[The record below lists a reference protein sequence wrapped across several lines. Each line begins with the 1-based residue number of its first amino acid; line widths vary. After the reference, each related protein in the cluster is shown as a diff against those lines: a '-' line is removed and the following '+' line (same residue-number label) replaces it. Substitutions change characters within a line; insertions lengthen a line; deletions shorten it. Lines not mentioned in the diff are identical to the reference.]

1 MTDIDI
7 VKASIDAY
15 RRQDAVGAANL
26 LSPDF
31 TFTSPQ
37 DDHIN
42 KSVYMETCFP
52 TADRFSESHVLEIV
66 STPHGVVCVNEYEL
80 ATGGKFRNVE
90 LIRVED
96 GLILETQVFF
106 GGQV

>member
-7 VKASIDAY
+7 VRASFDAY
-15 RRQDAVGAANL
+15 HRQDAVAAGEL

-31 TFTSPQ
+31 LFTSPQ

-42 KSVYMETCFP
+42 KTVYMETCFP
-52 TADRFSESHVLEIV
+52 TADRFAESHFLEIV
-66 STPHGVVCVNEYEL
+66 STPYGVLCLYEYEL
-80 ATGGKFRNVE
+80 VAGGKFRNVE
-90 LIRVED
+90 LIRVEG